1 MRCVQS
7 VLQELTYHGQVGEGV
22 RCSAVTA
29 VMTMLRMVLVVVKTM
44 IMMGW

>member
-29 VMTMLRMVLVVVKTM
+29 VMMLRMVLVVVKTM